1 MKNEFSNFRS
11 AIEWPASSYE
21 DGLDADGYPI
31 APEPWRKPYI
41 RGDESEAGDFKP
53 ASIGDSVLSLI
64 ERLGHAREIGGNCDS
79 PIEEILGAAIM
90 LRFEREGRP
99 LKLCLVADLQEPFDG
114 LLLVPQF
121 AWGYYRSDWAI
132 IHQKRTGALLIECD
146 GREFHSSAEQVA
158 HDAKKDAA
166 AHDRGYLTFRF
177 TGSQIHR
184 FPDECAQRI
193 FEAVSE

>member
-79 PIEEILGAAIM
+79 PIEEILGAAILM
-90 LRFEREGRP
+90 QFDRAGQP
-99 LKLCLVADLQEPFDG
+99 LKLCKMIDIKNAPDELV
-114 LLLVPQF
+114 LVPQF

-132 IHQKRTGALLIECD
+132 LNPGCSGALLIECD
-146 GREFHSSAEQVA
+146 GRDYHSTAEQRM
-158 HDAKKDAA
+158 HDWQKDAN
-166 AHDRGYLTFRF
+166 AHDRGYLTVRF
-177 TGSQIHR
+177 TGSQINR
-184 FPDECAQRI
+184 NADSCARKI
-193 FEAVSE
+193 FDMVMA